1 MLPVLALVGR
11 PNVGKSTLFNRLTR
25 SRDAL
30 VDNQPGVTRDRLYG
44 RGTVGNKPYLV
55 VDTGG
60 IESGP
65 GTLSGLIR
73 QQIDYVIEEAQG
85 LLFVVDAQAGLTPQ
99 DREIALR
106 LRQSGRETFVVVN
119 KSEGIASSL
128 AAAEFQALAMGRP
141 IVISALRGDGI
152 SYLMDQCLAQHP
164 VVVPKETKEIP
175 TVALVGRPNVGKSTL
190 TNMLVGANRVIVSDQ
205 PGTTRDSIKIAHT
218 VGDQPYVLID
228 TAGVRRRAR
237 VDQLIEKFSVVKTLQ
252 AIEESNVVILT
263 LDGASEIVS
272 QDATIAA
279 MIRNFGR
286 SMLVVVNKWDRL
298 ERQQRSK
305 IKRELSQKLGFLS
318 NAEVL
323 FVSALHGSNVAEIMP
338 SVWRTYQSAMISIP
352 TSSLNRHLEEAV
364 YQTPPPMHHRRPIRL
379 KFAHQAGKNPP
390 IIVVHG
396 TQAES
401 LPESYRKYLARYFT
415 SAYRLVGTPVR
426 LIPRS
431 SRNPFKERQAKHKMG
446 KPRSRRRQKR

>member
-44 RGTVGNKPYLV
+44 RGRVGNKSYLV

-119 KSEGIASSL
+119 KSEGMASSL

-141 IVISALRGDGI
+141 IAISALRGDGL
-152 SYLMDQCLAQHP
+152 SYLMDQCLAQYQ

-190 TNMLVGANRVIVSDQ
+190 ANMLVGANRVIVSDQ
-205 PGTTRDSIKIAHT
+205 PGTTRDSIKITHM
-218 VGDQPYVLID
+218 VDDQSYVLID

-279 MIRNFGR
+279 MIRNLGR

-298 ERQQRSK
+298 GSQQRSK
-305 IKRELSQKLGFLS
+305 IKRELSQKLGFLP

-338 SVWRTYQSAMISIP
+338 SVWRTYQSAMISIS
-352 TSSLNRHLEEAV
+352 TSSLNRHLEKAV

-401 LPESYRKYLARYFT
+401 LPESYRKYLAHYFT
-415 SAYRLVGTPVR
+415 RAYRLVGTPVR

-446 KPRSRRRQKR
+446 KSLSRRRQKR